1 MKYIL
6 ATDLDRTLLPNGK
19 DIYQEG
25 SIEKLILAIGE
36 SDIGLVYVTG
46 RNLRLVEEAMIEYK
60 IPLPLFLVAEVG
72 SMVYKKE
79 DEILVADDN
88 WLEYLSQK
96 TPGWERGEI
105 EQVMLEELGEGARL
119 QEAEFQN
126 NYKVSY
132 YLTGDESIFQKVEK
146 LKANSVLKEMQAELV
161 YSFDPLKKTGL
172 LDVLPKVATKVTALE
187 FVRGQLGL
195 EVDSIIYAGDSGNDI
210 LPLSFGYKAIV
221 VKNAD
226 AETKESL
233 LKLIK
238 EKDLTL
244 VYKIYFATGDGV
256 ENGNY
261 ASGIIEGL
269 KYFDLI

>member
-19 DIYQEG
+19 ESYEEG
-25 SIEKLILAIGE
+25 AIERLMLALDK

-46 RNLRLVEEAMIEYK
+46 RNLRLVQEAVDEYK

-79 DEILVADDN
+79 GEALVADDD

-96 TPGWERGEI
+96 TPGWQRNQI
-105 EQVMLEELGEGARL
+105 EQVILEELGEGAKL
-119 QEAEFQN
+119 QEVEFQN

-132 YLTGDESIFQKVEK
+132 YLTGDESVLEKVEK
-146 LKANSVLKEMQAELV
+146 LKANSILKDMQAELV

-172 LDVLPKVATKVTALE
+172 LDILPKVATKVTALE

-195 EVDSIIYAGDSGNDI
+195 GVDDIIYAGDSGNDI

-233 LKLIK
+233 QELIK
-238 EKDLTL
+238 DKSSAGK
-244 VYKIYFATGDGV
+244 VYFATGVGV